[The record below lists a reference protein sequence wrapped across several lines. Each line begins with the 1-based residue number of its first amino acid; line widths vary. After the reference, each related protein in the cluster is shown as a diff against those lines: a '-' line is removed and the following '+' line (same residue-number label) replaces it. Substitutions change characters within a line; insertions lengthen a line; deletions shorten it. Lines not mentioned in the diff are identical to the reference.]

1 MNVTQT
7 IQSAVQVKSKGKQ
20 PEIDGEKF
28 SNAFEQLTS
37 GSDLKKE
44 SQLTEGSESEELG
57 KQNSDSNRETE
68 KEAES
73 ASFTLINPFLN
84 LESEIKDIKTLG
96 KSFNVH
102 TEPST
107 SEATLIPVNQMTLSE
122 TKASL
127 ITVASAGI
135 SGMGAEEPAP
145 NQSASTT
152 TDINQLAEGKSLSEV
167 GNQTTRAME
176 SETIN
181 TPVNRDE
188 MNRSEGL
195 LNSKA
200 SASAAQLEE
209 QINEGGLTAS
219 SSTEKAK
226 SDGSE
231 SGKTAQAF
239 PLRNSDERNQLTV
252 KESESSKS
260 PTGKS
265 ETIKLSQEVIASE
278 KIQEKPVIETRT
290 PSELTTKKAET
301 IEKTVSEAK
310 GKEAISQSDTEYDFV
325 SMLRQLSS
333 QSAKNQAQTTVK
345 PMPGTNMP
353 VPKEQ
358 GLNLVQEMVTSL
370 VENKEGQKTYQTTLH
385 LTPETLGKVTVELS
399 FNEEGLSGK
408 LTFQS
413 DEARRWME
421 GEWLDLKLPLESKG
435 LNIKSFDFTTSQPA
449 AQQQSAFSFSEQ
461 SDSSG
466 QDTERRSA
474 SGKDSSTHSENDEQN
489 EELNKNK
496 SNGLNVYV

>member
-7 IQSAVQVKSKGKQ
+7 IQSAVQVKSKGNQ

-28 SNAFEQLTS
+28 SKAIEQFTS
-37 GSDLKKE
+37 ASDLEKG
-44 SQLTEGSESEELG
+44 SQLTEDSESEELG
-57 KQNSDSNRETE
+57 KQSSESNGETE
-68 KEAES
+68 KEAEP

-145 NQSASTT
+145 NQ
-152 TDINQLAEGKSLSEV
+152 LAEGKSLSEV

-188 MNRSEGL
+188 MKRSEGL
-195 LNSKA
+195 LNSKV
-200 SASAAQLEE
+200 SASAAQLDE
-209 QINEGGLTAS
+209 QINEGVLTAS

-239 PLRNSDERNQLTV
+239 PLRNNDERNQLTV

-265 ETIKLSQEVIASE
+265 ETIKLSQEVIAAE
-278 KIQEKPVIETRT
+278 KIQEKPVIEPRT
-290 PSELTTKKAET
+290 LSESTTKKAET

-333 QSAKNQAQTTVK
+333 QSAKTQAQTTVK
-345 PMPGTNMP
+345 PMPETNMP

-449 AQQQSAFSFSEQ
+449 AQQQSGFSFSEQ

-489 EELNKNK
+489 EGLNKNK